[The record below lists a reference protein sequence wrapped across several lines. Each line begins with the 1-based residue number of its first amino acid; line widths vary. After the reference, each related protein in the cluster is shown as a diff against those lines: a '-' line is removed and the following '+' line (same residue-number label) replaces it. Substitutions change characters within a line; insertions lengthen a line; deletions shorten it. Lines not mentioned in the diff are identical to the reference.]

1 MKWLS
6 LLFMPVLSVNALTI
20 VLDESHAATFGA
32 VVQSMPLDEPCRL
45 LLVDAHCDANEP
57 TKAGELRS
65 GIRRVTSR
73 EQRAA
78 RVRDF
83 RRSGRIQAY
92 NWLVPLMPLP
102 VERVYWLSPNAADA
116 LEYLPPQLAG
126 RWSGVKGWE
135 ELPRDAARPWVA
147 SVDLDA
153 FAHEAVPGAALRRT
167 WFRILSLPNLQL
179 ITVCASTPWQ
189 KSVRHAQIL
198 FDEAVSL
205 AMRTHP
211 ADVVVGSDVKDA
223 PDTSRRSAELGGRG
237 AQCSGSGSRTCS
249 HDTHCGRRQFVRS
262 SEREFRSYLGSVRTA
277 CYLRQSFHLA
287 DGREKLFRRRCA
299 VRPSLARKLRKTEH
313 DGMLDARYVP
323 LGTSWWQARSGKAC
337 SAVSPVVRREG
348 EGFHAALSGL
358 MGTPYMFGAGLTS
371 EGRTPVA
378 ASSWGNDCAN
388 FLASAACE
396 CGVRIPCVSPGQLR
410 DYLERYD
417 GGAFTDLVY
426 HAGNHVAALW
436 QDRPPVGQFGPE
448 DLLVHHLG
456 GLPETLTRAEFER
469 RFPRPKHDTLVWKR
483 QPMLLAA
490 VGNPSFSPGGVKAVL
505 PEADVILAHLE
516 GAVDAGRPAPSPRLA
531 EPGQV
536 KKVLHGVDCVSL
548 AAYSRDAEDLPGLAD
563 MCRELDEA
571 GIRYVG
577 VGRDPVVIE
586 KKGVRLAL
594 WGVLDT
600 VPDNMEEWREKVDQ
614 LIVLVYWD
622 G

>member
-223 PDTSRRSAELGGRG
+223 PDTSRRSAELGG
-237 AQCSGSGSRTCS
+237 AVPSVL
-249 HDTHCGRRQFVRS
+249 VRAPEPALTIHIVDEGNLSVRPNVS
-262 SEREFRSYLGSVRTA
+262 SEVTWVR
-277 CYLRQSFHLA
+277 F
-287 DGREKLFRRRCA
+287 E
-299 VRPSLARKLRKTEH
+299 P
-313 DGMLDARYVP
+313 
-323 LGTSWWQARSGKAC
+323 
-337 SAVSPVVRREG
+337 
-348 EGFHAALSGL
+348 HA
-358 MGTPYMFGAGLTS
+358 T
-371 EGRTPVA
+371 
-378 ASSWGNDCAN
+378 CAN
-388 FLASAACE
+388 LFTLLTEGKNFS
-396 CGVRIPCVSPGQLR
+396 
-410 DYLERYD
+410 
-417 GGAFTDLVY
+417 GGD
-426 HAGNHVAALW
+426 
-436 QDRPPVGQFGPE
+436 
-448 DLLVHHLG
+448 
-456 GLPETLTRAEFER
+456 
-469 RFPRPKHDTLVWKR
+469 
-483 QPMLLAA
+483 
-490 VGNPSFSPGGVKAVL
+490 
-505 PEADVILAHLE
+505 
-516 GAVDAGRPAPSPRLA
+516 APS
-531 EPGQV
+531 
-536 KKVLHGVDCVSL
+536 
-548 AAYSRDAEDLPGLAD
+548 
-563 MCRELDEA
+563 
-571 GIRYVG
+571 
-577 VGRDPVVIE
+577 
-586 KKGVRLAL
+586 AL
-594 WGVLDT
+594 L
-600 VPDNMEEWREKVDQ
+600 WRES
-614 LIVLVYWD
+614 
-622 G
+622 

>member
-1 MKWLS
+1 
-6 LLFMPVLSVNALTI
+6 
-20 VLDESHAATFGA
+20 
-32 VVQSMPLDEPCRL
+32 
-45 LLVDAHCDANEP
+45 
-57 TKAGELRS
+57 
-65 GIRRVTSR
+65 
-73 EQRAA
+73 
-78 RVRDF
+78 
-83 RRSGRIQAY
+83 
-92 NWLVPLMPLP
+92 
-102 VERVYWLSPNAADA
+102 
-116 LEYLPPQLAG
+116 
-126 RWSGVKGWE
+126 
-135 ELPRDAARPWVA
+135 
-147 SVDLDA
+147 
-153 FAHEAVPGAALRRT
+153 
-167 WFRILSLPNLQL
+167 
-179 ITVCASTPWQ
+179 
-189 KSVRHAQIL
+189 
-198 FDEAVSL
+198 
-205 AMRTHP
+205 
-211 ADVVVGSDVKDA
+211 
-223 PDTSRRSAELGGRG
+223 
-237 AQCSGSGSRTCS
+237 
-249 HDTHCGRRQFVRS
+249 
-262 SEREFRSYLGSVRTA
+262 
-277 CYLRQSFHLA
+277 
-287 DGREKLFRRRCA
+287 
-299 VRPSLARKLRKTEH
+299 
-313 DGMLDARYVP
+313 MLDARYVP

-337 SAVSPVVRREG
+337 SAVTPVVRREG